1 MFFTFKLLD
10 FHIMFIFIMFIYI
23 KSLFLIFYKNF
34 GRNTL
39 ISEVKEWER
48 NKMWPFS
55 CIGFEKDSPCVPGK
69 YFIASR
75 LHVLYIEYDG

>member
-1 MFFTFKLLD
+1 MFFTFKLVD
-10 FHIMFIFIMFIYI
+10 FHIMFIYM
-23 KSLFLIFYKNF
+23 KSSFLIFYKKF

-69 YFIASR
+69 YFLASR
-75 LHVLYIEYDG
+75 LHVQYIEYDG